1 MELPGLQGFLPG
13 RPRVGGKG
21 ERRGGRARGWRVG
34 SGSNST
40 LLDKPGAQLLWVEV
54 LGYLAPGMSPRLA
67 YDQLSTYHDL
77 DSAQAIILPRGNT
90 WGQIW
95 GAAQGGRQ
103 DLSLPEWGLVEGL
116 GQGGA
121 YWNSGGVTLRGWPAL
136 GGQALGHCLGLSLH
150 SKSGP
155 SSEFCPPQAPSLPSR
170 NVSSRQEQ
178 AWESHG
184 SGKPASGPPTAVRS
198 LPGQHLC
205 PFWLSVSLSEPTTAG
220 HRACPQLR

>member
-1 MELPGLQGFLPG
+1 MVALFKIQVWSSLGFRASSQEGPVSEE
-13 RPRVGGKG
+13 R

-95 GAAQGGRQ
+95 GAAQGG
-103 DLSLPEWGLVEGL
+103 SLPEWGLVEGL

-121 YWNSGGVTLRGWPAL
+121 YWEQWW
-136 GGQALGHCLGLSLH
+136 GHPEGLASP
-150 SKSGP
+150 GRP
-155 SSEFCPPQAPSLPSR
+155 SSGTLLGA
-170 NVSSRQEQ
+170 
-178 AWESHG
+178 
-184 SGKPASGPPTAVRS
+184 
-198 LPGQHLC
+198 
-205 PFWLSVSLSEPTTAG
+205 
-220 HRACPQLR
+220 